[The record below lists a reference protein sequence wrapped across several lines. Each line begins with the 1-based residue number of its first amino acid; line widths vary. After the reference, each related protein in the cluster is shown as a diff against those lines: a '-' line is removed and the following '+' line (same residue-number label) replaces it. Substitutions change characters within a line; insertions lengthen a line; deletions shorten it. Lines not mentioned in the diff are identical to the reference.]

1 VPVGWSLDQTGAEA
15 AAAAYV
21 RSTAL
26 IALSGPLTRRDAVLT
41 MATSSYGPD
50 MLAAVNRELDGLTV
64 GTEGRAVAPNEL
76 VWSEYPLTVTS
87 AMTSTTSAQ
96 VQVWS
101 VLIVGIKGGSVA
113 RQVWRTSTLSLEVEH
128 GDWKVADWVDAT
140 GPSPVALNDTDIASV
155 ADLSEVTS
163 WATVGDGA

>member
-1 VPVGWSLDQTGAEA
+1 
-15 AAAAYV
+15 V

-26 IALSGPLTRRDAVLT
+26 IARSGPLSRRDAVLT
-41 MATSSYGPD
+41 MATSSYGPE
-50 MLAAVNRELDGLTV
+50 MVAAVNQELDGLTV
-64 GTEGRAVAPNEL
+64 GTEGRSVAPGEL

-87 AMTSTTSAQ
+87 TMTSTTRAD
-96 VQVWS
+96 VRVWS

-113 RQVWRTSTLSLEVEH
+113 RQVWRTSTLTLEVEH

-155 ADLSEVTS
+155 TDLGDVTS
-163 WATVGDGA
+163 WATVGAGS